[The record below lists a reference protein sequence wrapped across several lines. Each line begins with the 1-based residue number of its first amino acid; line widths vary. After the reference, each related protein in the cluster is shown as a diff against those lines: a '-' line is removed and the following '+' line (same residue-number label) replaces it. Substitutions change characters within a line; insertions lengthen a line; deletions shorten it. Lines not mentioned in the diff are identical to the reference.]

1 MAPPEELSD
10 QEAAVLRVLM
20 ESRGKVVSRRELAR
34 RAGLASLSDRRVD
47 SVLVGLRRVLGP
59 DVLRNVRRRGWM
71 LEPDPDA

>member
-47 SVLVGLRRVLGP
+47 SILVGLRRVLGP

-71 LEPDPDA
+71 LEPDPDG